1 MNWIEQRTRRRAP
14 GAPPGR
20 PPGAP
25 PGRTRTAVLAVCVLA
40 SAQLLHGTG
49 TIEPDFQNRWYTNGL
64 DVSGWTNQSAWA
76 SFVPNETAMYGGRV
90 YSNGWSS
97 GVRVDHVAFGHPGE
111 TRTAD
116 FKFGEVITPPRGV
129 DISQA
134 PAILPDTAAFYAPS
148 AQRVYAADA
157 GNVKIDWVLHGG
169 GIATRVYKISPIPA
183 SVPSRIFWTEEPH
196 DSPSV
201 DLRGKHVTI
210 HYNTRIEEPVTVTSN
225 NFTTLVQGLWLD
237 DQSGQK
243 LLRAIDCRGLVLVEF
258 FQTAFKE
265 DHLGVEIV
273 EVLPPRVIV
282 QGVNVCDRLQPDCLL
297 YGDEGLIPHIV
308 AGAGELGAPRRLY
321 QHKTSN
327 GGSPKEDWVFAVGRT
342 VDHPWDLKIY
352 WKHEGLLGVQWP
364 YEVDEYEADWPAD
377 AQLYVRS
384 AATDADVE
392 PRALIPDGLTI
403 GLPGFGTKV
412 AYQEPAAHA
421 DFAADGRSFSSEGEG
436 HAVLGFTSND
446 DVWLMCVRSVRH
458 DDSTLFDLTPT
469 NRPIGTELTYAD
481 ETYEDAWMDFPGY
494 IHDPAGTAP
503 YNVNLYDYPTPQ
515 APDTPSYVFGVNKGI
530 LEVWWANPT
539 FDEYIGENTVIHW
552 PSRVVRYN
560 NVWPV
565 DAIELPIAGNNNNE
579 DNALPD
585 YCDDPRVYV
594 QNDSSQPGYN
604 PNEEHAIILANQV
617 YPIRCDL
624 NETSSSEPRVLVQY
638 NNGNRD
644 NHPEMRVYN
653 VVVTNAAYPEFLFPL
668 EAGTLVQAPMP
679 LTILPQATNS
689 SYVSGP
695 GWRDRKLDFWARA
708 AADDGVGTEDIV
720 MRYYYPVQPG
730 FFFPRLGGNQL
741 VDGTEVPFLNYLPA
755 TPQVGPPTDVTYRIR
770 WPDDTPR
777 LHIAETLVKPK
788 RGLPSID
795 GQLSVEI
802 IYEQSFINRGL
813 HSVTLIDPT
822 RIRSAALAGG
832 IPDDVQSELATDGK
846 YYFPTLPPHLN
857 KRLFYNPAAG
867 TLNFKGEFIEPALG
881 EPYLMLN
888 YLTGENRTTVRGHS
902 TSTDW
907 GAAVDALATSIVT
920 VGPETP
926 FDSLALSAGLGT
938 GSGYVTLA
946 MQNSTNLCN
955 PADPVSLVVIQVDT
969 NLYEGEIKVI
979 AGDNPLAE
987 LLTMRHSG
995 DFAGHADRYEFEWRT
1010 LPPQGGLPPTNPYDQ
1025 WILHAKENGK
1035 LYTVIGGPGLLTLSD
1050 NYFVCRYRPT
1060 DPNCPAGTTT
1070 WSEWTDPML
1079 AEGWIKR
1086 ALRGI
1091 NPFDQRVRDLSNN
1104 QVHTLVSMISQAGQR
1119 WEGDV
1124 PLNLSGV
1131 NSLGLIE
1138 IYETILRR
1146 GMMLSVDAGYNYQPA
1161 NDALLLAAGRL
1172 SDLYM
1177 LLGNEA
1183 YADAMDPT
1191 VGFGTTDDRYPVYG
1205 SVASSLFCF
1214 MNQVPDLLH
1223 EELAL
1228 LRGRDDSLLPPV
1240 DTAPVYNRLVWNL
1253 TSDITGGEVAYMQNY
1268 NIQNAN
1274 PGEDGDIDVN
1284 DAKVAYPQGHGD
1296 AWGHYL
1302 TAIKGY
1308 YLLLGNTNF
1317 TWIPQI
1323 EAVLVGGAPVSVD
1336 YFDER
1341 QFAEAAE
1348 AKARAGVDVLDR
1360 TYRGVYEPDET
1371 CRGDFYFDDNTERA
1385 WGVAEWGSRVGMGAY
1400 FDWVVGNSL
1409 LPDQDTNVNHVG
1421 IQKVDR
1427 TTVAEL
1433 GVLPTHA
1440 VNAQATVD
1448 QADLGLNPLGLAGDA
1463 LMFDID
1469 PARVADGETH
1479 FEQVYER
1486 ARKALNNAHAVLDQA
1501 QQCSEYLRR
1510 QQDSEAD
1517 LAQAVTEQ
1525 ETEIEGRLIGLF
1537 GYPYSDDIGPGKTYP
1552 DGYEGP
1558 DLIHFQYIDSPIAKS
1573 LLAAIGGETLAFATT
1588 SIVVTVSGALTGST
1602 DGRTVGTTPTTRNVA
1617 FNVSPFGFLV
1627 RPDDWTGSRRAVGK
1641 LQLAY
1646 SDFLQAYLDTV
1657 TATAEFD
1664 RQAGKINRLAGVVR
1678 ERIASD
1684 NAVIN
1689 ETGTTRDW
1697 QLGYSLAAAGMQAA
1711 AVGLRFLGDRSL
1723 KAGNVIAE
1731 GTPKVTGMTANDLFS
1746 AVRAG
1751 VLGASLAAS
1760 TTQHT
1765 LGDVA
1770 EAIGGGLEGRVA
1782 ALNVKLADYVD
1793 AKDRG
1798 AVHDTMI
1805 AELWDEFDRQLPLAL
1820 HLQTCLERMN
1830 QSQGRYLALLAEGQR
1845 LLDERTLFRR
1855 KTATEIEQ
1863 MRYKDMAFRI
1873 FRNDALRKYESAF
1886 DLAAT
1891 YVYLAAK
1898 SYDYETALW
1907 NASGGTTPGAV
1918 FLSRVIQTHSL
1929 GSIVDGDPQLGGLYG
1944 DPGLAD
1950 IMARMR
1956 DNWTVLDGRLGFNNP
1971 ETETSRFSLRTE
1983 LFRIGTPRTSDAT
1996 WRSALW
2002 MHAVDDLKKLDIFKD
2017 YCLPFDDSTVPE
2029 PGIVIPFS
2037 STIEF
2042 GKNFFGRALA
2052 GGDHAYDASHFA
2064 TKIRSVGT
2072 WFSGYDNT
2080 RLANTP
2086 RVYLVPAGTDVMRSP
2101 TESGQRLRTWRVF
2114 DQALP
2119 LPHDLGAGDLSRT
2132 GWSAVTD
2139 SLSTRFA
2146 ERRRFGSFRAYHDSG
2161 AFSDAEVCDASR
2173 LIGRSVWNT
2182 QWYLIIPAGTMHGNR
2197 DTAIQRFIEGPD
2209 GTNGVTDI
2217 KLFFQTYSYA
2227 GN

>member
-1 MNWIEQRTRRRAP
+1 MNRIIQRTRRRAP

-20 PPGAP
+20 
-25 PGRTRTAVLAVCVLA
+25 TRTAALAVCVLA
-40 SAQLLHGTG
+40 AVRMLCATG
-49 TIEPDFQNRWYTNGL
+49 TIEPDFQNRWHTNGL

-76 SFVPNETAMYGGRV
+76 SFVPHETAMYGGHI

-97 GVRVDHVAFGHPGE
+97 GVRVSYVAFGHPVE

-129 DISQA
+129 DRSRA
-134 PAILPDTAAFYAPS
+134 PTIIPDTTAFYAPS

-157 GNVKIDWVLHGG
+157 GNVKIDWVLHDGG
-169 GIATRVYKISPIPA
+169 TATRVYKISPIPV

-196 DSPSV
+196 DSPPV
-201 DLRGKHVTI
+201 ELNGKYITI
-210 HYNTRIEEPVTVTSN
+210 HHNSRIGPPGLTNDNGIVKLE
-225 NFTTLVQGLWLD
+225 QGLWLD
-237 DQSGQK
+237 SQSGQK
-243 LLRAIDCRGLVLVEF
+243 LLKAMDCRGLVLVEF

-265 DHLGVEIV
+265 NHLGVEIV
-273 EVLPPRVIV
+273 EVLPPSVVV
-282 QGVNVCDRLQPDCLL
+282 QNVDVCDRLRPDCLL
-297 YGDEGLIPHIV
+297 YGDEGLIPHVI
-308 AGAGELGAPRRLY
+308 AGAGEFGATPLLY
-321 QHKTSN
+321 HHTTTE
-327 GGSPKEDWVFAVGRT
+327 GGSPKEDWVFAVGHT
-342 VDHPWDLKIY
+342 VSRPWELKIY
-352 WKHEGLLGVQWP
+352 WKHEGLLGVEWP
-364 YEVDEYEADWPAD
+364 YEVAEYEAGWPAD

-384 AATDADVE
+384 AATDAAGD
-392 PRALIPDGLTI
+392 PRVLIPEGLDI

-421 DFAADGRSFSSEGEG
+421 DFAADGRSFSSESEG
-436 HAVLGFTSND
+436 HAVLGFTSED

-458 DDSTLFDLTPT
+458 DDETVFDLTPA
-469 NRPIGTELTYAD
+469 NWAIGRELTYED
-481 ETYEDAWMDFPGY
+481 EIYEEAWMDFPGY
-494 IHDPAGTAP
+494 VHDPAGTAP
-503 YNVNLYDYPTPQ
+503 YNVDLYDYPTPT
-515 APDTPSYVFGVNKGI
+515 APDTPSYVFGVNKGT

-552 PSRVVRYN
+552 PARVVRYSN
-560 NVWPV
+560 AWPTN
-565 DAIELPIAGNNNNE
+565 ALELPIAGNNNNE
-579 DNALPD
+579 DNTLPD
-585 YCDDPRVYV
+585 YCANPLVYV
-594 QNDSSQPGYN
+594 QNDPTSPGYN

-624 NETSSSEPRVLVQY
+624 NEAGSSEPRVLVQY

-679 LTILPQATNS
+679 LTILPRCENS
-689 SYVSGP
+689 AYVSGP

-708 AADDGVGTEDIV
+708 AGDDGISTADIV
-720 MRYYYPVQPG
+720 MHYYYPVQPG
-730 FFFPRLGGNQL
+730 FFFPELGEDQL
-741 VDGTEVPFLNYLPA
+741 AGGTEVPFLNYQPDK
-755 TPQVGPPTDVTYRIR
+755 PQVGPPIDVVYEIR
-770 WPDDTPR
+770 WPDDTPK

-802 IYEQSFINRGL
+802 VYEQSFTNSRQ

-822 RIRSAALAGG
+822 RTRSAALAGG
-832 IPDDVQSELATDGK
+832 IPNDVQSELATDGK
-846 YYFPTLPPHLN
+846 FYFPTLPPHLRE
-857 KRLFYNPAAG
+857 RLFYNPAAG
-867 TLNFKGEFIEPALG
+867 TLNFRGEFVEPALG

-888 YLTGENRTTVRGHS
+888 YLTGENRTTVRGLS

-907 GAAVDALATSIVT
+907 GQAVDTLATSIVV
-920 VGPETP
+920 VGPEDP

-955 PADPVSLVVIQVDT
+955 PADPVSLAVIRVDT

-979 AGDNPLAE
+979 AGDNPLSE

-995 DFAGHADRYEFEWRT
+995 DFAGHADTYEFEWRT

-1025 WILHAKENGK
+1025 WILHAKDNGK

-1060 DPNCPAGTTT
+1060 DTNCPAGTTT

-1091 NPFDQRVRDLSNN
+1091 NPFDQRIRDLANN
-1104 QVHTLVSMISQAGQR
+1104 QIHSLVSMISQAGQR

-1131 NSLGLIE
+1131 NDSGLIE
-1138 IYETILRR
+1138 IYETILHR

-1191 VGFGTTDDRYPVYG
+1191 VGFGTTDHGIYG
-1205 SVASSLFCF
+1205 NVASSLFCF

-1253 TSDITGGEVAYMQNY
+1253 TSDITGGEVAYMQSY

-1274 PGEDGDIDVN
+1274 PGEDGDIDVD
-1284 DAKVAYPQGHGD
+1284 DARVAYPQGHGD

-1317 TWIPQI
+1317 TWTPQI

-1348 AKARAGVDVLDR
+1348 AKSRAGLDILDR
-1360 TYRGVYEPDET
+1360 TYRSVYEPDRT
-1371 CRGDFYFDDNTERA
+1371 CRGDFYFDDNGDRA

-1409 LPDQDTNVNHVG
+1409 LPDKDTNVNHVG

-1440 VNAQATVD
+1440 ANAQATVD

-1463 LMFDID
+1463 LVFDID
-1469 PARVADGETH
+1469 PGAVTDGQTH

-1486 ARKALNNAHAVLDQA
+1486 ARRALNNAHTVLDQA
-1501 QQCSEYLRR
+1501 QQCSAYLRR

-1517 LAQAVTEQ
+1517 LAQALTEQ
-1525 ETEIEGRLIGLF
+1525 EGDYEGRLLDIF

-1558 DLIHFQYIDSPIAKS
+1558 DLMHFQYIDSPVLS
-1573 LLAAIGGETLAFATT
+1573 DLLNAIGGSSF
-1588 SIVVTVSGALTGST
+1588 ALTTTTITANVAG
-1602 DGRTVGTTPTTRNVA
+1602 DHLGYNDENKIITTPEAVTVA
-1617 FNVSPFGFLV
+1617 FNISPLGLLIK
-1627 RPDDWTGSRRAVGK
+1627 PDAWTGSRRAVGK

-1646 SDFLQAYLDTV
+1646 SDFVQAYVHTLEAAADLDV
-1657 TATAEFD
+1657 QNRKVD
-1664 RQAGKINRLAGVVR
+1664 RLAALVEDRIQTDSDIAAEEAGAGAEQGRWARVATMAEEISGRLGAMADFLDEQADASAEAPPGVV
-1678 ERIASD
+1678 
-1684 NAVIN
+1684 
-1689 ETGTTRDW
+1689 
-1697 QLGYSLAAAGMQAA
+1697 
-1711 AVGLRFLGDRSL
+1711 
-1723 KAGNVIAE
+1723 
-1731 GTPKVTGMTANDLFS
+1731 GMTANDVFS
-1746 AVRAG
+1746 AIRAAAHLGGSAAGNVVRIAAMVAKSKAEKARARIKSIASESEATIAAMERG
-1751 VLGASLAAS
+1751 VLY
-1760 TTQHT
+1760 
-1765 LGDVA
+1765 
-1770 EAIGGGLEGRVA
+1770 E
-1782 ALNVKLADYVD
+1782 
-1793 AKDRG
+1793 
-1798 AVHDTMI
+1798 TMI
-1805 AELWDEFDRQLPLAL
+1805 ADLLDQADLQEPLML
-1820 HLQTCLERMN
+1820 HVQVCLERMN
-1830 QSQGRYLALLAEGQR
+1830 QTQGRYLALMAEGQR
-1845 LLDERTLFRR
+1845 LMDERTLFRR

-1898 SYDYETALW
+1898 AYDYETALW

-1929 GSIVDGDPQLGGLYG
+1929 GSIADGEPQLGGLYG

-1983 LFRIGTPRTSDAT
+1983 FFRIGTPQTSDAT
-1996 WRSALW
+1996 WRAALW
-2002 MHAVDDLKKLDIFKD
+2002 MHAVDDLKRIDTFKNH
-2017 YCLPFDDSTVPE
+2017 CLPFDDSTVPE

-2042 GKNFFGRALA
+2042 GRNFFGRALA

-2064 TKIRSVGT
+2064 TKIRSVGV

-2161 AFSDAEVCDASR
+2161 LFDDTEVCDASR

-2182 QWYLIIPAGTMHGNR
+2182 QWYLIVPAGTMHGNR